1 MASGPVAVYARILDG
16 DSMWLAV
23 RGTSERVGL
32 RHEATGEVLTPD
44 NDAPPDPGAASYRWH
59 LPSALPPLADDT
71 DHDTFAVITLPSGAP
86 VRAEALPDP
95 EPMRTPP
102 TRDGRWQLDVRRRE
116 GGAVVVRRD
125 RRGPVAEVVAVDQDD
140 EGVTLTV
147 TAPGGTATAW
157 RLLVVDGDDRRV
169 GEVPLATDDR
179 GDVTTLAATLAA
191 TDVPA
196 DVGPHW
202 FLAVA
207 DADGEQVPIV
217 RPGNDS
223 ARPGHSTVL
232 PFLWSEDADG
242 VRSMVRLQY
251 QHESRIRVN
260 RLRADDGDTG

>member
-1 MASGPVAVYARILDG
+1 MAVYARILDG
-16 DSMWLAV
+16 DSLWLAV
-23 RGTSERVGL
+23 TGTDERAGL
-32 RHEATGEVLTPD
+32 RHEATGEVVEPE
-44 NDAPPDPGAASYRWH
+44 NDAPADPVAASYRWH

-71 DHDTFAVITLPSGAP
+71 DHDVFLVVTLPSGAP
-86 VRAEALPDP
+86 VRAEALPDA

-116 GGAVVVRRD
+116 GGAVVVRRE

-140 EGVTLTV
+140 DGVTLTV
-147 TAPGGTATAW
+147 TAPGGTADPASAW
-157 RLLVVDGDDRRV
+157 SLLVVDGDDQRV
-169 GEVPLATDDR
+169 GEVPMTADER
-179 GDVTTLAATLAA
+179 GLVATLAA
-191 TDVPA
+191 TDVP
-196 DVGPHW
+196 DEVGPHW

-207 DADGEQVPIV
+207 GADGEQVPVV

-260 RLRADDGDTG
+260 RLGGDEEAPA